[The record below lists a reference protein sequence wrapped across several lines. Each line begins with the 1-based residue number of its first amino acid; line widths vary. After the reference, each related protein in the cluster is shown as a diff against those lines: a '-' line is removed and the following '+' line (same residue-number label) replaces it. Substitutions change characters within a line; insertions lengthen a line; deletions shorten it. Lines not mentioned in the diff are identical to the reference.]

1 MVEATDRRHGTTGDD
16 DDRSHRQ
23 RPHPAGRAHLPHRND
38 GISGSSFDDVPL
50 TREEAVERDSAHD
63 DEQPA
68 KPGSDVGLLDRA
80 DPDGSS

>member
-1 MVEATDRRHGTTGDD
+1 MTDPTGS
-16 DDRSHRQ
+16 DRIQQDVPTS
-23 RPHPAGRAHLPHRND
+23 PTGND